1 MVISSPPLSMHERF
15 ILIYQRREEA
25 KKLYRKKRANGTNK
39 EIKSNR

>member
-1 MVISSPPLSMHERF
+1 MKLVR
-15 ILIYQRREEA
+15 RKKKKREEA